1 MSAATKMRSTCLA
14 LSSALLLAAPAG
26 AAVSDFRLPPPS
38 ETQPQPDRQ
47 GPVAPDVPESRSAP
61 APTPSATAE
70 TLPPP
75 LVTPTVVPPPVTASP
90 RATPTTTPTPTPTRQ
105 AATPDAIGAPAAEPS
120 PGEAPAPAP
129 SAPLEQPSPSIAP
142 APAPTDSAPVE
153 GEGAWWPW
161 LLAGALVVVA
171 LAAAG
176 VAWRRKQ
183 GAAVKALEIERPRVA
198 PSQPARAPL
207 PAQPQT
213 AAAEPLQVELEPLRM
228 SLTLM
233 NAALAYRLQVT
244 NRGSSAL
251 SGLSIGADMIAAH
264 ASMSREQHLS
274 GPASGAATQ
283 RIDRLEPGESR
294 VIEGEFRVPFS
305 QITPIRQGNAALLLP
320 LARFRLEAQGA
331 TPVVRAFAV
340 GQPGNGALQPFRLDQ
355 GPRIYPNLAQRA
367 FA

>member
-1 MSAATKMRSTCLA
+1 M
-14 LSSALLLAAPAG
+14 
-26 AAVSDFRLPPPS
+26 
-38 ETQPQPDRQ
+38 
-47 GPVAPDVPESRSAP
+47 
-61 APTPSATAE
+61 
-70 TLPPP
+70 
-75 LVTPTVVPPPVTASP
+75 
-90 RATPTTTPTPTPTRQ
+90 
-105 AATPDAIGAPAAEPS
+105 I
-120 PGEAPAPAP
+120 
-129 SAPLEQPSPSIAP
+129 
-142 APAPTDSAPVE
+142 
-153 GEGAWWPW
+153 
-161 LLAGALVVVA
+161 A
-171 LAAAG
+171 LAAAA

-183 GAAVKALEIERPRVA
+183 GAAVKAPEIERPRVA
-198 PSQPARAPL
+198 PPEPARAPL
-207 PAQPQT
+207 PAQPQP
-213 AAAEPLQVELEPLRM
+213 AAEPLQVELEPLRM

-251 SGLSIGADMIAAH
+251 NGLSIGADMIAAH

-274 GPASGAATQ
+274 GPSSGAATQ

-331 TPVVRAFAV
+331 APVMRAFAV